1 MLPSATC
8 IFNRCARELR
18 VAANPCAPF
27 AVLSCC
33 CEILASSSGILS
45 GLSSMIAG
53 FANPEGTARYRQR
66 FGSLRDAGFF
76 RELTHV
82 SGADGL
88 WLPSLGAGTYLGE
101 ASAEADADYTAA
113 ISQALRRGI
122 NLIDSAINYR
132 HQRSE
137 RSVGAALQHAVAHS
151 EVQREEIMVCTK
163 AGFLTFDGE
172 APPDPQAYFIENY
185 INRSIVRPGEIA
197 GGMHCMAP
205 KYLEDQLER
214 SRRNLKLETIDV
226 FYVHNPESQLGAG
239 VERGDFR
246 KRLREAFAALERT
259 VEAYKIRFYGCATW
273 NAFRVAPQQRD
284 YMSLEEV
291 TTIAREVGGD
301 RHHCRFIQ
309 LPFNLAMPE
318 AFTSQNQPWQGE
330 MLSVFEAARRAQMAV
345 IGSATL
351 YQARLMQNLP
361 EKIRKKLGSSSDLEA
376 AIQFA
381 RSAPGITTSLIGMSK
396 TEHVAANLKA
406 ASAPVVAQEDWLR
419 LFQE

>member
-1 MLPSATC
+1 
-8 IFNRCARELR
+8 
-18 VAANPCAPF
+18 
-27 AVLSCC
+27 
-33 CEILASSSGILS
+33 
-45 GLSSMIAG
+45 MIAG
-53 FANPEGTARYRQR
+53 FATPEGTARYCQR
-66 FGSLRDAGFF
+66 FPARRDAGFF
-76 RELTHV
+76 REV
-82 SGADGL
+82 KNIPGVDGL
-88 WLPSLGAGTYLGE
+88 WLSSLGAGTYLGE
-101 ASAEADADYTAA
+101 ATLEADAGYTAA
-113 ISQALRRGI
+113 ISQALRTGI
-122 NLIDSAINYR
+122 NLMDSAINYR

-137 RSVGAALQHAVAHS
+137 RNIGTALEHAIAHG
-151 EVQREEIMVCTK
+151 EVQREEVMVCTK
-163 AGFLTFDGE
+163 AGFLTLDGE

-185 INRSIVRPGEIA
+185 INRGIVRPGEIA
-197 GGMHCMAP
+197 GGMHCMATR
-205 KYLEDQLER
+205 YLEDQLER

-239 VERGDFR
+239 VERGEFR
-246 KRLREAFAALERT
+246 KRLREAFAALERA
-259 VEAYKIRFYGCATW
+259 VEANKIRFYGCATW
-273 NAFRVAPQQRD
+273 NGFRVAPQQRD

-291 TTIAREVGGD
+291 TTIAREIGGD
-301 RHHCRFIQ
+301 RHRCRFVQ

-330 MLSVFEAARRAQMAV
+330 MLSLFEAARRAQMAV

-351 YQARLMQNLP
+351 YQARLTQNLP
-361 EKIRKKLGSSSDLEA
+361 ETIRKKLAVGSDLEA